1 MSDEEKTDE
10 SIEQQLDKIIEN
22 SKDGASA
29 MKKIIDAISKEKNN
43 SKPKSKKN

>member
-1 MSDEEKTDE
+1 MSEDEKND
-10 SIEQQLDKIIEN
+10 SSLDKQLDRIIEN

-29 MKKIIDAISKEKNN
+29 MKKIIDAITKERNN

>member
-1 MSDEEKTDE
+1 MSEKENADD

-29 MKKIIDAISKEKNN
+29 MKKIIDAISKERNN